1 MKFKQKRS
9 KTKARGDKPDKGKIA
24 GQGGTS
30 SPYPHQTKVPMG
42 PGADVPGKMPHPVQ
56 LPKLRSQGKGKR

>member
-1 MKFKQKRS
+1 MKKA
-9 KTKARGDKPDKGKIA
+9 TKKKSGAKIP

-30 SPYPHQTKVPMG
+30 SPYPQQMRVPTG

-56 LPKLRSQGKGKR
+56 LPKKRK